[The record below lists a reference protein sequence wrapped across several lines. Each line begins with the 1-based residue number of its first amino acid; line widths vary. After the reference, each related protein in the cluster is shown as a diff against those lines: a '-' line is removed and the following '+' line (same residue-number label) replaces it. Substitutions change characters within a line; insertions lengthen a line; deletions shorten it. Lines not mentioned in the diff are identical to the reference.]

1 MYVVAVSAVHLAAM
15 SRRGGDDA
23 QFPFSVPAIR
33 ALDGLSLERPVTF
46 FVGENGSG
54 KSTLLEG
61 IAAAARLPTVGSAE
75 VLQDDT
81 LEAQRRLGKALRL
94 SWARRT
100 VRGFFLR
107 AEDFF
112 GFTKRLAR
120 MRAELIVDARSGSA
134 VQGGRPLADG
144 ARLEARAP
152 AGIDRRTGKALRCS
166 ARRQLTW

>member
-1 MYVVAVSAVHLAAM
+1 M

-75 VLQDDT
+75 VQQDDT
-81 LEAQRRLGKALRL
+81 LERSEEHTSELQSPMYLVCRLL
-94 SWARRT
+94 
-100 VRGFFLR
+100 
-107 AEDFF
+107 
-112 GFTKRLAR
+112 
-120 MRAELIVDARSGSA
+120 
-134 VQGGRPLADG
+134 
-144 ARLEARAP
+144 LEKKKDTAA
-152 AGIDRRTGKALRCS
+152 
-166 ARRQLTW
+166 